1 MQPLQPRWLPI
12 RRKNATPCSTLGL
25 LAVDTKRIIRRVLY
39 WLLCSLSSSG
49 SRSHFSE
56 RQSHTSC
63 WLDLAN
69 SFINIKTKFYFK
81 LLTLLFW
88 YLLLIPQ
95 GASDEK
101 FFNMEYYI
109 SNINYVH
116 ILYVLYMYKCIKCI
130 KSIIYVLLFGEAAL
144 SCCPCLSAPPYAL
157 SLFMHS
163 LHIQIL
169 IWHFCPI
176 YFHLFAHVFLA
187 IYFNLFA
194 HRDISFC
201 RTIIL
206 QGRLLKSTH
215 VMSCFG
221 NIPNAPK
228 DQP

>member
-1 MQPLQPRWLPI
+1 MY
-12 RRKNATPCSTLGL
+12 RKKSIILTATALHCSM
-25 LAVDTKRIIRRVLY
+25 
-39 WLLCSLSSSG
+39 SSSG

-56 RQSHTSC
+56 RQSHTPAEC

-69 SFINIKTKFYFK
+69 SFIHIKTKFYFK

-101 FFNMEYYI
+101 FYNMEYYI

-130 KSIIYVLLFGEAAL
+130 KSIIYVLLFCEAAL

-176 YFHLFAHVFLA
+176 YFHLFAHDF
-187 IYFNLFA
+187 FGNLFQP
-194 HRDISFC
+194 FC
-201 RTIIL
+201 TQRHIL
-206 QGRLLKSTH
+206 LSHHYTARSPIEEHTCH
-215 VMSCFG
+215 VMLRKYSKR
-221 NIPNAPK
+221 PK
-228 DQP
+228 RSTLVRSTG